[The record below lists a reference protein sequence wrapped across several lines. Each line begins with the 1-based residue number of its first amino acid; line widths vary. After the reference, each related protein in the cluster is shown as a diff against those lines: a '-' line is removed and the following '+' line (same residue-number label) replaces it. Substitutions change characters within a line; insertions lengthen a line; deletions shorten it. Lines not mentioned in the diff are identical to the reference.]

1 MSQDQFLDYLD
12 LTEKKET
19 NIYLSLT
26 VSLRSSRS
34 AVFL

>member
-34 AVFL
+34 PMFL